1 MILDASVAVKWLVPE
16 DHSETA
22 AALVGQTDIFV
33 PTLFHSEVA
42 NALWKKARRDE
53 IRLEEIIAHLAEV
66 PLLVT
71 TLDETEAMPR
81 ALAMA
86 ADLEHPVYDCVYLAL
101 AEARDDF
108 VLTADLRFVTRIAT
122 TSLADRVKELGK

>member
-1 MILDASVAVKWLVPE
+1 MILDASVAVEWLVPE

-42 NALWKKARRDE
+42 NALWKKARRNE

-108 VLTADLRFVTRIAT
+108 VLTADLRFAAKIAT

>member
-16 DHSETA
+16 EHSETA

-42 NALWKKARRDE
+42 NALWKKARRGE
-53 IRLEEIIAHLAEV
+53 IRLEDIIANLGEV

-71 TLDETEAMPR
+71 TLDETEALPR
-81 ALAMA
+81 ALAIA
-86 ADLEHPVYDCVYLAL
+86 AQLEHPVYDCVYLAL
-101 AEARDDF
+101 AEARDDV
-108 VLTADLRFVTRIAT
+108 VLTADLRFLAKIAA
-122 TSLADRVKELGK
+122 SPMAARVKELGK